1 MLEKEVEEE
10 VKEKWKLRNAD
21 FLCLVAEL
29 LTKSDSGTHL
39 VSLLLSLSLS
49 DLQLLLC

>member
-21 FLCLVAEL
+21 FFVPSCRTA
-29 LTKSDSGTHL
+29 D
-39 VSLLLSLSLS
+39 
-49 DLQLLLC
+49 QI

>member
-1 MLEKEVEEE
+1 MLEKEGKDVEE
-10 VKEKWKLRNAD
+10 EKWKLRNAG

-39 VSLLLSLSLS
+39 VSLLLSISP
-49 DLQLLLC
+49 